1 MNNIIE
7 LNQSA
12 PAEFLYLFS
21 FQMNDQATNQT
32 ATGAIF
38 IKAIGL
44 KAAIDQATK
53 QIIGIDILNI
63 CKLGRV

>member
-1 MNNIIE
+1 MNNLIE
-7 LNQSA
+7 LNQPA

-21 FQMNDQATNQT
+21 FQMNDPATNQI

>member
-1 MNNIIE
+1 MTNIIE
-7 LNQSA
+7 LNQPA
-12 PAEFLYLFS
+12 PAEFLFLFS
-21 FQMNDQATNQT
+21 FQMNDPATNQT